1 MNTVNLT
8 CNVRFQNM
16 EPFQGF
22 IRASLNV
29 PISEVVDDA
38 DNTLIAQLKPQEK
51 RFDLATS
58 SVTLE
63 LVPNEFL
70 KGYTYYKVEIWRSIQ
85 KSAISVQN
93 TMLFEYPVIVP
104 NYDCNL
110 EDLAVI
116 EPVTIEG
123 INIGD
128 LCKTYAGQAKE
139 SAIAA
144 EESAVEAKESATVAE
159 QHATSVEQSATQ
171 IEGLVS
177 QIGDMAEQVSS
188 LVDQTNSLVSQ
199 TEELVSQ
206 SNANLEQTQSNLQQ
220 SNSLVSQTEGLVEQ
234 STANVQ
240 QTQEMLDALT
250 NNVSN
255 YVSVYEGGLNG

>member
-51 RFDLATS
+51 RFNLATS

-63 LVPNEFL
+63 LIPNEFL

-93 TMLFEYPVIVP
+93 TLLFEYPVIVP

-110 EDLAVI
+110 EDLAVV
-116 EPVTIEG
+116 EPVTVEG

-128 LCKTYAGQAKE
+128 LCKTYAGHAKE
-139 SAIAA
+139 A
-144 EESAVEAKESATVAE
+144 ATVAE
-159 QHATSVEQSATQ
+159 QSAASAETFANR
-171 IEGLVS
+171 IEDLV
-177 QIGDMAEQVSS
+177 
-188 LVDQTNSLVSQ
+188 
-199 TEELVSQ
+199 
-206 SNANLEQTQSNLQQ
+206 NL
-220 SNSLVSQTEGLVEQ
+220 
-234 STANVQ
+234 
-240 QTQEMLDALT
+240 
-250 NNVSN
+250 NVSN